1 MRDINVYGFIG
12 DGWDETDMTAT
23 KFANELKEANGE
35 AVTIHVNSGGGDV
48 FDANTMAELLRAYQ
62 ASPPASSR
70 VLPLAPRPFSPSP
83 PTRWLSAIP
92 R

>member
-35 AVTIHVNSGGGDV
+35 AITIHVNSGGGDV

-62 ASPPASSR
+62 GESTCIIEGLAASAAS
-70 VLPLAPRPFSPSP
+70 
-83 PTRWLSAIP
+83 
-92 R
+92 